1 MKKILALVLAL
12 MMAAALLPAMAEEE
26 TPAGEAAEATTEAE
40 AATTEAATL
49 EYDYSHVTVAVVTP
63 LTGRFFTSLWG
74 NNSSDLDVRSM
85 IHGYNLVE
93 WNGDEGVFEANLT
106 AVQEITVAQ
115 EDDGDLTFTAT
126 IQNDLVY
133 SDGTPITAWD
143 YAFSMLLTMAPE
155 MAKLDATVKT
165 PTFIR
170 GYEEYVSGA
179 AKTLAGVK
187 VTDDYHLNI
196 TIKASY
202 LPFFYGLGLLDC
214 NPYPISVIAP
224 GVKVAD
230 DGEGVY
236 LTNADANVAEPV
248 FTAELLRE
256 TILNAETG
264 YRTYPKVTCGAYKL
278 VSYENGEATFEI
290 NPLFKGDAKG
300 QKPSIPNITLKS
312 MTSEE
317 MVKALAEG
325 SVTVLNKLTEKQAI
339 QDGMALLGEQ
349 DMLTSANYPRSGL
362 SFITFNTE
370 REPMNDPAV
379 RQAIAYL
386 ADQQELTTEA
396 VGMYGTVATGYYGIG
411 QWMYQIL
418 AGTIGYPVKTE
429 DENGNPIAQEEIDKE
444 TEAWEALS
452 LDDIEKYDRDVEKAA
467 ELLDAAGWN
476 LNEAGEAY
484 TDGVRYKQTE
494 EGLVALKLTLAYG
507 AGSAAG
513 EALETALVAELAEAG
528 IELTVEGIQTGTM
541 LGQYYRQAA
550 PQYDMFFLATNF
562 DVLYDPSGYFQETA
576 DGHHIWVASG
586 LEADSLWE
594 KAVAMR
600 KTEPGDILG
609 YVTAWLE
616 FEKEFAAQVPAI
628 PVYSNVYFDFYPQ
641 VLHEYTVSSNVSW
654 PQAIIGAYMADYV
667 PEEPAEEDVF
677 GE

>member
-1 MKKILALVLAL
+1 MKKILALILAL
-12 MMAAALLPAMAEEE
+12 MMAAALLPAIAEED
-26 TPAGEAAEATTEAE
+26 TPAEQTTEAVE
-40 AATTEAATL
+40 ETAAVQ
-49 EYDYSHVTVAVVTP
+49 YDYDHVTVAVVTP
-63 LTGRFFTSLWG
+63 LTGNFFTSMWG
-74 NNSSDLDVRSM
+74 NNSSDLDVRNM

-93 WNGDEGVFEANLT
+93 WDGDEGLFIANPTAVSSISILQEAN
-106 AVQEITVAQ
+106 
-115 EDDGDLTFTAT
+115 GDLTFIVA

-133 SDGTPITAWD
+133 SDGTPITAWN

-155 MAKLDATVKT
+155 MAKLEATVRT
-165 PTFIR
+165 PTYIS
-170 GYEEYVSGA
+170 GYEDYASGVSG
-179 AKTLAGVK
+179 TLAGVK
-187 VTDDYHLNI
+187 VTDDYILNI

-202 LPFFYGLGLLDC
+202 LPFFYELGLLDC

-264 YRTYPKVTCGAYKL
+264 YRTYPSVTSGPYKL

-290 NPLFKGDAKG
+290 NPNFKGDFKG
-300 QKPSIPNITLKS
+300 QKPTIRNITMKS

-317 MVKALAEG
+317 MLQAFADG
-325 SVTVLNKLTEKQAI
+325 SVTVLNKLSDKQAI
-339 QDGMALLGEQ
+339 QDGMMLIGEQEQ

-386 ADQQELTTEA
+386 TDRQELTTEA
-396 VGMYGTVATGYYGIG
+396 VGMYGTVANGYYGIG

-418 AGTIGYPVKTE
+418 AGTIGYPVTTE
-429 DENGNPIAQEEIDKE
+429 DEDGNPIPQEEIDKE

-452 LDDIEKYDRDVEKAA
+452 LDDIEKYDRDVAKAA

-513 EALETALVAELAEAG
+513 EALENALVAELAEAG
-528 IELTVEGIQTGTM
+528 IELTVEGILTETM
-541 LGQYYRQAA
+541 LGQYYRLAT

-562 DVLYDPSGYFQETA
+562 DVLYDPSVYFQETA

-594 KAVAMR
+594 KTVAMR
-600 KTEPGDILG
+600 KTEPGDVLG

-667 PEEPAEEDVF
+667 PEEPAEENVF